1 MDTPTITPTGRGRT
15 VLVVDDDPDML
26 LLCRL
31 QLNAHDFDVVT
42 ATTGAE
48 AVSAID
54 EHLPDVVVMDYTLPD
69 MDGPQLVERLR
80 RHVVDEVPVVMLTAR
95 TGIEAQETAWSA
107 GIFDYVIKPFDESRL
122 TEAVEAALS
131 PGRQEDA
138 QRRSAEALDR
148 LREHDVAGW
157 RQMAA
162 VIEHAEDAIVT
173 KALDGTI
180 TSWNP
185 AAERLYGYPEDEAV
199 GQHISILETPEAAGE
214 TTEILQRIA
223 RREPIRHFET
233 TRRRADGEVVHVSL
247 SVSPVLGGMGEVVG
261 AAVIGRDIG
270 ERRRDHQKFRALVE
284 AAPDAMVIVDASGL
298 IELVNAQ
305 TENLFGYSRVELIG
319 QPVEILVP
327 ERYRAVHPA
336 HRDAYSS
343 APRVRSMG
351 EGSDLTGL
359 RKDGSEFPVEISLSP
374 IETEYGTSVAAAI
387 RDATERKQ
395 SETMFRELLTERAEA
410 EARFRGLVESAPDAM
425 VIVDADGQIQLVNAQ
440 TEKLFGYE
448 RDELIDKP
456 VEVLVPRRFR
466 GRHPHHRVG
475 YVETPKARPMGVGLE
490 LLGLRRDG
498 TEFPVEISLSPLRTS
513 TGTVVSASI
522 RDVTE
527 RAQAEA
533 ARAAALDR
541 EREATRRLRE
551 IDGLRTDFL
560 STVSHEL
567 RTPLTAIKGF
577 AAMLADR
584 SGTMADEDREHL
596 IERVS
601 VSADRLDY
609 LINDLL
615 DFSRLERGL
624 LRVTPEPHD
633 CRALIDRAAE
643 HIHLALEEHVVIN
656 RIPEGVSVLVDDTA
670 FARVIENLLS
680 NAAKFSDA
688 GTTITLDA
696 TVGDEMVDVTVT
708 DQGEG
713 IAAVD
718 VDRVFDRF
726 YRVGGPDNRKPGTGI
741 GLAIV
746 KDFTEAQGGEVS
758 VRSTLGSGTTFT
770 LSLRRAPD
778 RS

>member
-1 MDTPTITPTGRGRT
+1 
-15 VLVVDDDPDML
+15 ML

-31 QLNAHDFDVVT
+31 QLNAHDFEVVT
-42 ATTGAE
+42 ATSGAE
-48 AVSAID
+48 AVSAI
-54 EHLPDVVVMDYTLPD
+54 ETQLPDVVVMDYTLPD
-69 MDGPQLVERLR
+69 MDGPDLVESLR
-80 RHVVDEVPVVMLTAR
+80 SRVDEEVPVVMLTAR
-95 TGIEAQETAWSA
+95 TGIEAQETAWGA

-131 PGRQEDA
+131 PDRREDA
-138 QRRSAEALDR
+138 QRRSSAALDR
-148 LREHDVAGW
+148 LRENDVAGW
-157 RQMAA
+157 RQMAT
-162 VIEHAEDAIVT
+162 VIEHAEDAIIT

-185 AAERLYGYPEDEAV
+185 AAERLYGYRVDEV
-199 GQHISILETPEAAGE
+199 IGQHISILETVESAGE
-214 TTEILQRIA
+214 TTEILERVG
-223 RREPIRHFET
+223 RREPVRHFET
-233 TRRRADGEVVHVSL
+233 TRRRADGEIVHVSL
-247 SVSPVLGGMGEVVG
+247 SVSPVLGAMGEVVG
-261 AAVIGRDIG
+261 AAVIGRDVG

-327 ERYRAVHPA
+327 ERYRAVHPG
-336 HRDAYSS
+336 HRDAYST

-387 RDATERKQ
+387 RDATERTQ
-395 SETMFRELLTERAEA
+395 AETMFRELLTERAEA

-425 VIVDADGQIQLVNAQ
+425 VIVDSDGQIQLVNAQ

-448 RDELIDKP
+448 RDELIGKP

-533 ARAAALDR
+533 ARSAALER

-584 SGTMADEDREHL
+584 SGSISDEDREHL

-633 CRALIDRAAE
+633 CRRLTERAVE
-643 HIHLALEEHVVIN
+643 HIQLTLEQHVVVN
-656 RIPEGVSVLVDDTA
+656 RVPEGISVLVDDTA
-670 FARVIENLLS
+670 FSRVVENLLS
-680 NAAKFSDA
+680 NAAKFSDP
-688 GTTITLDA
+688 GTTVTLDA
-696 TVGDEMVDVTVT
+696 AVNGDMVDVTVT

-746 KDFTEAQGGEVS
+746 KDFTEAQGGAVS

-770 LSLRRAPD
+770 VSLRSAPEV
-778 RS
+778 S